1 MHTYPRKPRQITQ
14 NPLTGPQSVCHF
26 FTGSLLFRLSDR
38 HTFRRSSFG
47 NWERIDTSKTNK
59 ADDLS
64 RISLNLWQT
73 TVWHTSV
80 LCVFMLNLNYISN
93 NQTNTQWIF
102 SRLFHPI
109 LLFRY
114 KIPFVLFP
122 MFTAQPNA
130 DKTIICPI
138 FLVQFSII
146 LGWNLHH
153 IIFNLVGGG
162 GIHTRNTKHMALF
175 SHCL

>member
-1 MHTYPRKPRQITQ
+1 MSNYAKSTHRATECLP
-14 NPLTGPQSVCHF
+14 F
-26 FTGSLLFRLSDR
+26 FSGSLLFRLSDR
-38 HTFRRSSFG
+38 LTFRWSSVGNWVHG
-47 NWERIDTSKTNK
+47 NWERIDTLKTDK

-80 LCVFMLNLNYISN
+80 LRVFMLNLNYIAHI
-93 NQTNTQWIF
+93 QTNTMDF
-102 SRLFHPI
+102 LKAVLVPSHPR
-109 LLFRY
+109 LLFRYY

-122 MFTAQPNA
+122 MSTAEPDA

-146 LGWNLHH
+146 LGWNC
-153 IIFNLVGGG
+153 IASSS
-162 GIHTRNTKHMALF
+162 TW
-175 SHCL
+175 